1 MPSPLQSPA
10 PLTLSAAKNPRL
22 RVAADV
28 RRLGESFTGKVT
40 LTPASLP
47 RLLRSTVFRFVL
59 LAVAAFGLSG
69 RVWSAVP
76 PPETQRLYL
85 SGRGADDAVEW
96 DFFCSDGRKSN
107 VWSKI
112 RVPSCWEQE
121 GFGTYN
127 YGIGFYGKPNPP
139 ALAREQGKY
148 RHQFTVPAEWQNG
161 RVRIVFEGSMTDTHV
176 RINGIS
182 AGPAHQGGFYRFRFD
197 ITGWLKFGTTNQIEI
212 TVDKE
217 SANESVNMAE
227 RRADYWNFGGIFRPV
242 FLEAVPAHFI
252 ERAAIDARADGSFAA
267 EVFLGSGNT
276 DATTKVTAQIVDAAG
291 APVGAEFEGVPTLGG
306 DKVVLRTR
314 VNNPM
319 LWTAETPHLYR
330 VRFALHKAGAVQHTL
345 GERFGFRTFEVR
357 EGEGL
362 YLNGQRILLKGVN
375 RHSFWP
381 ETGRTL
387 TRERNYADVRLIREL
402 NMNAVRMSHYPPD
415 PEFLEACDELGLY
428 VLNELGGW
436 HGAYDS
442 GVGRKLVAEFVQRDV
457 NHPSIIFWDNGNE
470 GGWNVE
476 LDGEFAKWDP
486 QNRPVLHPQKK
497 LSGVETMHYR
507 SYGEMQEFFRGP
519 EIFMPTEFLHGLYDG
534 GHGAGLWDYWEMMRQ
549 HPRAGGGFLWVFADE
564 GVARTDQ
571 GGRIDNVGNYGA
583 DGIVGPHHEREGS
596 FNTVREIWSHV
607 VVGPEK
613 LPADFNGTLEIENRY
628 DFTNL
633 DRCSFAWSLARF
645 PKAAENKAGH
655 TVTASGEVKGPSIAP
670 HATGEIKLP
679 LPANWRE
686 ADVLY
691 VTVKNPAGEALWT
704 SSWNWKR
711 SVGPVAATADM
722 GGTPMPRGTG
732 VPPVASDRRGTGVS
746 PVSSGSVPEGGSRP
760 AAHLIVTAGALEL
773 KFDKT
778 TGELASVQH
787 AGKPLSFGQGPRFVA
802 ARRGDRTLDGSVD
815 RDAPKGVDRIYNDIS
830 GRSKLLSLSSRADG
844 GTQIIEANY
853 SGNLRRALWRISSD
867 GAVRLDYEY
876 AYDGVVELMGVRF
889 DYPEENMKS
898 VRWLGHGPYRVWQNR
913 LHGTTLDVWEKA
925 YNDPI
930 PGETFLYP
938 EFKGFYRDW
947 HWATFQT
954 AEGAITVTNDHPSA
968 YLGVYTPRD
977 GRDALLYTLPA
988 TGIAVLD
995 VIPAV
1000 RNKVNATDLVGP
1012 SSQPQRVSGPRR
1024 GTLHFRFEATGK

>member
-1 MPSPLQSPA
+1 ML
-10 PLTLSAAKNPRL
+10 LS
-22 RVAADV
+22 
-28 RRLGESFTGKVT
+28 
-40 LTPASLP
+40 
-47 RLLRSTVFRFVL
+47 
-59 LAVAAFGLSG
+59 LAVATGFHAEVHAAS
-69 RVWSAVP
+69 SAA
-76 PPETQRLYL
+76 ETQVVYL
-85 SGRGADDAVEW
+85 SGRGSDDAVEW
-96 DFFCSDGRKSN
+96 DFFCSDGRKSGA
-107 VWSKI
+107 WSKI

-127 YGIGFYGKPNPP
+127 YGIGFYGKANPP
-139 ALAREQGKY
+139 GLAREQGKY
-148 RHQFTVPAEWQNG
+148 RHQFHVPAEWQNG

-197 ITGWLKFGTTNQIEI
+197 ITGWLKFGASNQIEI

-252 ERAAIDARADGSFAA
+252 ERTAIDARADGNFSA
-267 EVFLGSGNT
+267 EVFLGSGYA
-276 DATTKVTAQIVDAAG
+276 DATTKVTAQIVDATG
-291 APVGAEFEGVPTLGG
+291 APVGAEIEGMPTPGG

-314 VNNPM
+314 VTNPK
-319 LWTAETPHLYR
+319 LWTAETPQLYR
-330 VRFALHKAGAVQHTL
+330 VRFALHRAGVVQHTL

-357 EGEGL
+357 AGDGL

-387 TRERNYADVRLIREL
+387 TRERNYADVRLIREM

-436 HGAYDS
+436 HGAYDA
-442 GVGRKLVAEFVQRDV
+442 GVGRKLVAELVQRDV
-457 NHPSIIFWDNGNE
+457 NHPSIVFWDNGNE

-519 EIFMPTEFLHGLYDG
+519 DIFMPTEFLHGLYDG
-534 GHGAGLWDYWEMMRQ
+534 GHGAGLHDYWEMMRK
-549 HPRAGGGFLWVFADE
+549 HPRSGGGFLWVFADE

-571 GGRIDNVGNYGA
+571 GGRVDNVGNYGA

-596 FNTVREIWSHV
+596 FDTIREVWSPV
-607 VVGPEK
+607 AVEWPK
-613 LPADFNGTLEIENRY
+613 DFAGTLKVENRY

-633 DRCSFAWSLARF
+633 DQCTFAWSLARF
-645 PKAAENKAGH
+645 PAAAEKKAGH
-655 TVTASGEVKGPSIAP
+655 TVSASGELRGPSLAP
-670 HATGEIKLP
+670 HAAGELKLP
-679 LPANWRE
+679 LPANWRD

-691 VTVKNPAGEALWT
+691 VTVKNPAGESLWT
-704 SSWNWKR
+704 SSWSWDR
-711 SVGPVAATADM
+711 SVAISAA
-722 GGTPMPRGTG
+722 
-732 VPPVASDRRGTGVS
+732 
-746 PVSSGSVPEGGSRP
+746 P
-760 AAHLIVTAGALEL
+760 AAPAAPAAAAKVAVRDEPAQLLVSTGALEL
-773 KFDKT
+773 RFDKA
-778 TGELASVQH
+778 TGELASVQQ
-787 AGKPLSFGQGPRFVA
+787 AGKALSFGQGPRFVA
-802 ARRGDRTLDGSVD
+802 VRRGDRTLDGTVD
-815 RDAPKGVDRIYNDIS
+815 REAAKGVDRVYNDIS
-830 GRSKLLSLSSRADG
+830 GQSKLASLTTRADG
-844 GTQIIEANY
+844 DALLIEANY
-853 SGNLRRALWRISSD
+853 LGNLRRALWRVAPD
-867 GAVRLDYEY
+867 GSVQLDYEY
-876 AYDGVVELMGVRF
+876 GYDGVVELMGVRF
-889 DYPEENMKS
+889 EYPEANVKS
-898 VRWLGHGPYRVWQNR
+898 MRWLGHGPYRVWQNR
-913 LHGTTLDVWEKA
+913 VHGSTLDVWEKA

-930 PGETFLYP
+930 PGETFIYP
-938 EFKGFYRDW
+938 EFKGYFRDW
-947 HWATFQT
+947 RWATFET
-954 AEGAITVTNDHPSA
+954 TEGAITLTNGNTGA

-988 TGIAVLD
+988 TGLAVLD

-1012 SSQPQRVSGPRR
+1012 SSQPQHVSGPRR
-1024 GTLHFRFEATGK
+1024 GTLHFRFDAAKL